1 MRIKL
6 LVFAMLALCWHA
18 FPHQASAQTINCASQ
33 DGGRQF
39 CPADTRGG
47 VTMVKQNSSSPC
59 VQGQTWGYDG
69 RGIWVDRGCRADFQV
84 GNSYPGGPGGP
95 GPGPGYGGDT
105 ITCESSHN
113 RRNYCSIGNA
123 NSNVEMIQQL
133 SQSPCTRGSTWGN
146 DGQGI
151 WVDRGCRAT
160 FRVSAYGYNGPG
172 WWNSGSGRPPT
183 NQPRNGA
190 CFFRQTNYASDYFCM
205 ERGASFGSLPNGFN
219 DQISSIRIHGGATVV
234 AFSDGNF
241 SGGSVVFRHN
251 VPDLRNYRVQGSD
264 NKDWNNRI
272 SSIRVN

>member
-1 MRIKL
+1 MRIKV
-6 LVFAMLALCWHA
+6 LVFAMLALGWGA
-18 FPHQASAQTINCASQ
+18 FSHQASAQTINCASQ

-69 RGIWVDRGCRADFQV
+69 RGIWVDRGCRA
-84 GNSYPGGPGGP
+84 
-95 GPGPGYGGDT
+95 
-105 ITCESSHN
+105 
-113 RRNYCSIGNA
+113 
-123 NSNVEMIQQL
+123 
-133 SQSPCTRGSTWGN
+133 
-146 DGQGI
+146 
-151 WVDRGCRAT
+151 T

-172 WWNSGSGRPPT
+172 WWNSGPGRPPT

>member
-6 LVFAMLALCWHA
+6 LVFAMLVLCWGA
-18 FPHQASAQTINCASQ
+18 FSHQAFAQTISCASQ

-47 VTMVKQNSSSPC
+47 VTMVRQNSSSPC

-69 RGIWVDRGCRADFQV
+69 RGIWVDRGCRADFQA
-84 GNSYPGGPGGP
+84 GNSYPGGPGPGGP
-95 GPGPGYGGDT
+95 GPGPGGNT

-113 RRNYCSIGNA
+113 RRNYCTIGNV
-123 NSNVEMIQQL
+123 NSNVEMVQQL
-133 SQSPCTRGSTWGN
+133 SQAPCTRGATWGN

-160 FRVSAYGYNGPG
+160 FRVSAYGYTGPG
-172 WWNSGSGRPPT
+172 WWNSGPGRPPT

-190 CFFRQTNYASDYFCM
+190 CFFRQTNYSDDYFCM
-205 ERGASFGSLPNGFN
+205 ERGASFGFLPGGFN
-219 DQISSIRIHGGATVV
+219 DQISSIKIHGGATVV

-251 VPDLRNYRVQGSD
+251 VPDLRNYHVQGTG

-272 SSIRVN
+272 SSIRIN